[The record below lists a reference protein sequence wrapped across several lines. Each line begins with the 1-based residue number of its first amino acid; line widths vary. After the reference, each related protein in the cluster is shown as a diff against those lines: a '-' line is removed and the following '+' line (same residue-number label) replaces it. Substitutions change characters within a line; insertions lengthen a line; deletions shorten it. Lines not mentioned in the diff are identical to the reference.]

1 MSTHGSWGSSTTS
14 CPSTWSS
21 VAVLHHQP
29 QQQSQ
34 HQAWL
39 RHRGKQDAAAYGG
52 QWIWQQPS
60 QRWPKWQKKNRL
72 RASGWNIRDRT
83 NKGHLVVG
91 VYYRSP
97 DQGALVSP
105 QLRYCLYVWC
115 PQHRKDMELLK
126 RVQMRTT
133 KNGQRAGTPLL
144 LWR

>member
-1 MSTHGSWGSSTTS
+1 MAPEVPPPPLAPAPGPVWQRCITSPSSKASTRPGSDTGENKMQQHMEDSEFDSSH
-14 CPSTWSS
+14 
-21 VAVLHHQP
+21 L
-29 QQQSQ
+29 
-34 HQAWL
+34 
-39 RHRGKQDAAAYGG
+39 KGG
-52 QWIWQQPS
+52 QS
-60 QRWPKWQKKNRL
+60 DKKKTTRL